1 MFKRYIKANGKEVNA
16 LRCELY
22 YSLGGINYFTYKN
35 ESRGYYLAVSPVNRS
50 EHMESY
56 VGFSGVKKCLLE
68 VTRQSKKAEAK
79 AEEMVHENLVNLIN
93 AVCLKQNI
101 ELEEAV

>member
-1 MFKRYIKANGKEVNA
+1 MFKRYIKANGKGVNA

-22 YSLGGINYFTYKN
+22 YSLGGFNYFTYKN
-35 ESRGYYLAVSPVNRS
+35 EARGYYLSVSPVEKS

-68 VTRQSKKAEAK
+68 VTRHPK
-79 AEEMVHENLVNLIN
+79 
-93 AVCLKQNI
+93 
-101 ELEEAV
+101 

>member
-1 MFKRYIKANGKEVNA
+1 MFKRYIKANGKGVNA

-35 ESRGYYLAVSPVNRS
+35 EARGYYLSVSPVERS

-56 VGFSGVKKCLLE
+56 VGLSGVKKCLLE
-68 VTRQSKKAEAK
+68 VTRQSKKAEAT
-79 AEEMVHENLVNLIN
+79 AESMVNEHLAHLIN
-93 AVCLKQNI
+93 AVCIEQNI
-101 ELEEAV
+101 DLEEAI